1 MDALFKGANEQDQ
14 LSKVISILGTPPMS
28 WEGGYKLAKKIG
40 VQFGQ
45 YTRVPLENIIKSASP
60 DAIDLLN
67 QMLQYD
73 PAKRPSASQILTHPY
88 FSKSMS
94 SEGRAPMWGEQ
105 SVRENY
111 AKKKSL
117 VNAKYENPLNSVIN
131 MQNNYASKPNL
142 KDFDN
147 DWDDEFDIVV
157 KPKGLEGASGA
168 NRSVVRLNNHAET
181 SMVDA
186 NKGAGINNSGVF
198 LQNSALNM
206 KNDARGGPLKA
217 GWEDGKL
224 DQSLEEDFDVFNV
237 GQKKPAVKVNNFGN
251 KIFDDKKAN
260 NGFTDKKKFDIGWED
275 GDEF

>member
-14 LSKVISILGTPPMS
+14 LNKVITILGTPPVT
-28 WEGGYKLAKKIG
+28 WEAGYKLAKKIG

-45 YTRVPLENIIKSASP
+45 YSKVPLENIIKNASP
-60 DAIDLLN
+60 DAIDLMN

-73 PAKRPSASQILTHPY
+73 SAKRPSASQVLSHPY

-117 VNAKYENPLNSVIN
+117 VNARYENPLNNVIN

-142 KDFDN
+142 KEFDN
-147 DWDDEFDIVV
+147 DWDDEFDIAV
-157 KPKGLEGASGA
+157 KPKGLDGAMA
-168 NRSVVRLNNHAET
+168 VNRSVARLHNQQET

-186 NKGAGINNSGVF
+186 NKGGINNSEVF

-224 DQSLEEDFDVFNV
+224 DQSLDEDFDVFDV
-237 GQKKPAVKVNNFGN
+237 GHKKPAVKVNNFGN
-251 KIFDDKKAN
+251 KIFEDKKAAH
-260 NGFTDKKKFDIGWED
+260 GFNDKKKFDIGWED

>member
-1 MDALFKGANEQDQ
+1 M
-14 LSKVISILGTPPMS
+14 V
-28 WEGGYKLAKKIG
+28 
-40 VQFGQ
+40 
-45 YTRVPLENIIKSASP
+45 
-60 DAIDLLN
+60 
-67 QMLQYD
+67 
-73 PAKRPSASQILTHPY
+73 
-88 FSKSMS
+88 
-94 SEGRAPMWGEQ
+94 SEGKAPAWGEQ

-117 VNAKYENPLNSVIN
+117 VNARYENPLNNVVN

-157 KPKGLEGASGA
+157 KPKGLGLDGAIGN
-168 NRSVVRLNNHAET
+168 NRSVARLHNNPPESST
-181 SMVDA
+181 VDA
-186 NKGAGINNSGVF
+186 NRGGINNSEVF

-206 KNDARGGPLKA
+206 KNDARPGPLKA

-224 DQSLEEDFDVFNV
+224 DQSLDEDFDVFDV

-251 KIFDDKKAN
+251 KIFDDKKAAH
-260 NGFTDKKKFDIGWED
+260 GFAEKKKFDIGWED